1 MLKTVI
7 SRVLSSALLILFLGG
22 CYSLGGGSLPEHI
35 KTVAVPVFAGGYGY
49 GNDLNR
55 AVTNKIEAVT
65 PLQITSSI
73 ARADALLECSI
84 TTWSDSSS
92 QLSVDTERAI
102 TNRITIGVKASMDD
116 RVEKEQMF
124 SQSFVAFADY
134 TVGDY
139 LGQQEAIRVCMERIA
154 DQIIDAIVSGW

>member
-124 SQSFVAFADY
+124 F
-134 TVGDY
+134 TV
-139 LGQQEAIRVCMERIA
+139 VCCFCRLH
-154 DQIIDAIVSGW
+154 SGRLSWSAGGHTGLYGAYCRSNY